1 MAPRWPQQLQV
12 HKHTKPSAD
21 PTLGNDSLLLIFPII
36 VNRITTAIPSRLPP
50 STNNPWYPDYTSSGP
65 DIVTTMAD
73 SEAQTP
79 RDSGTFDKER
89 PLNFDVEKGE
99 QSDLDGATIQ
109 AHSERGVSTHSGNQE
124 KAIVEETE
132 QDPNIVDWDGPDDPE
147 NPMNWPDK
155 KKWLNVAVLSILTII
170 T

>member
-1 MAPRWPQQLQV
+1 
-12 HKHTKPSAD
+12 
-21 PTLGNDSLLLIFPII
+21 
-36 VNRITTAIPSRLPP
+36 
-50 STNNPWYPDYTSSGP
+50 
-65 DIVTTMAD
+65 MAD
-73 SEAQTP
+73 SKAQTP
-79 RDSGTFDKER
+79 RDSGTFDKEM

-124 KAIVEETE
+124 KAVVEETE

-147 NPMNWPDK
+147 NPMNWPEK